1 MIRPATSADIPTL
14 IFLIGRQF
22 VREAGYEALGVTM
35 NPEKTHKNLERLI
48 EGGAGAVFVAERDGR
63 LVGAIGLARG
73 DLYFSDDPMAIEQF
87 WWMHPDHRN
96 GMDGARLLKR
106 ALAWASEV
114 GVKIFAMVDLPH
126 TDSRAADMYQRLG
139 GKLMERTWVW
149 RM

>member
-22 VREAGYEALGVTM
+22 VREAGYEDMGVTM
-35 NPEKTHKNLERLI
+35 NPEKTHKTLERLI
-48 EGGAGAVFVAERDGR
+48 DGGGAVFVAESDRR
-63 LVGAIGLARG
+63 LVGAIGLSRG
-73 DLYFSDDPMAIEQF
+73 ELYFSDDPMAIELF

-96 GMDGARLLKR
+96 SMDGARLLKR
-106 ALAWASEV
+106 ALAWARDS
-114 GVKIFAMVDLPH
+114 GFKLFAMVDLPQ
-126 TDSRAADMYQRLG
+126 TNSRAADMYQRLG